1 MKSSVAIA
9 LIVCGTILMATP
21 YIHNGIVIR
30 QVTDTMAALNDMVNV
45 TVPMPKYA
53 NTACMVGGL
62 IMIVVGAIAGL
73 RSGKPER
80 LQRKAVETT
89 P

>member
-21 YIHNGIVIR
+21 YIHNGIVIG
-30 QVTDTMAALNDMVNV
+30 QVTDTMAAMNDTVNV
-45 TVPMPKYA
+45 SARMPRHA
-53 NTACMVGGL
+53 DTACLVGGL
-62 IMIVVGAIAGL
+62 VMILVGAIAGL
-73 RSGKPER
+73 RCGKPEI
-80 LQRKAVETT
+80 LQRKAVEAT

>member
-21 YIHNGIVIR
+21 YIHNGIVIG
-30 QVTDTMAALNDMVNV
+30 QVTDTMVGMGKAVNV
-45 TVPMPKYA
+45 TAHMPEYA
-53 NTACMVGGL
+53 DTACMVGGL
-62 IMIVVGAIAGL
+62 IMIVVGGIAGL
-73 RSGKPER
+73 RSGKAEI
-80 LQRKAVETT
+80 LQPKAVETT

>member
-21 YIHNGIVIR
+21 YIHNGIVIG
-30 QVTDTMAALNDMVNV
+30 QVTDTMIALDESVNL
-45 TVPMPKYA
+45 TARMPRHA
-53 NTACMVGGL
+53 DTACMVGGF
-62 IMIVVGAIAGL
+62 IMILVGAIAGL
-73 RSGKPER
+73 RSGKPEI
-80 LQRKAVETT
+80 LQGKAVETT